1 MAKVNLA
8 SMSVDQLLK
17 LRDEIITALT
27 RKATEL
33 QQQLSRLSGG
43 AAGGASG
50 RGRRGPRKGHKV
62 PPKYRGPGGETWS
75 GRGLRPRWLAAA
87 LKGGRKLD
95 DFLIGKGSSAKS
107 GRRRKTR

>member
-1 MAKVNLA
+1 
-8 SMSVDQLLK
+8 MSVDQLLK
-17 LRDEIITALT
+17 LRDEITAALN

-43 AAGGASG
+43 VGGRASG

-95 DFLIGKGSSAKS
+95 DFLIGKRSTASS
-107 GRRRKTR
+107 GRRRKAR